1 MLVGSK
7 WYRFDFHNHSTA
19 SDDYDQ
25 PDLTAREWLL
35 SYMRKCVDAV
45 VLTDHNTGK
54 QVDKLKA
61 ELELMRVEASTN
73 ELPDYR
79 PLVLFPGVE
88 LTATG
93 DVHIIAMFDE
103 DASSAEIER
112 LIGQCNVNAPIPRGR
127 NDATVLQGSVPTILT
142 NIAANPN
149 ILSILAHIDGPKGV
163 LGIRNQG
170 ELEAAFKAKPDAVEV
185 RGCVSDIQGLNAKLI
200 EDLPKLRGSDAH
212 HTDNAGTRTCW
223 LKMSDLN
230 FSGVRNAL
238 LDHENCVLADGEPP
252 KEPKH
257 KISKLEIK
265 TKLCHDEQNSPAS
278 IRFNPFYNAIVGS
291 RGSGKSTLIES
302 IRLALRRDTDLPD
315 GLQKSIN
322 SFKKVGR
329 AMNADSYI
337 ECIYTK
343 ESTDFKLRW
352 SPTGQSL
359 QVYYEGDW
367 VEDENWSNERFGISI
382 YSQKTLFELASDNSA
397 FLRICDESNLVNKAE
412 WNSQMN
418 KLTRDYKTKCIELR
432 ELYDR
437 KMRQSTLQG
446 QHDDASRSI
455 DRLKES
461 PYYAVKTTFN
471 DLERELSLVKSN
483 VSRTYEHFNKLRAIV
498 ELPDFEVN
506 DVQSIEQQLINL
518 HLNEFKQEAIEKI
531 NSTLDTLLGQM
542 VELSLTGLY
551 KDLLDKVSNAE
562 TKAKEEYSAL
572 EQQDLEPDE
581 LDNLIATE
589 VDLTKQLEAF
599 AGIDEQ
605 IIKGEEKLA
614 EMESELVEHRKLLS
628 SNRIAF
634 IKSLK
639 LDELLRVKVLPLNSQ
654 VEEVVSS
661 YQTTLG
667 LTAFADKIY
676 DTDTGTGFLKDFIER
691 QTFSPTQQAI
701 DAKYEALKQVK
712 KNHFAVHS
720 DNLSEEVDIN
730 GAFRNK
736 LKQLTEEHLDAL
748 ACWFPEDGIEIR
760 YKALNGA
767 MENIENASPG
777 QKAASMLQFLLSYG
791 TDPLL
796 LDQPEDDLDCMMLSD
811 SVIPAI
817 AMNKQRRQLIVV
829 SHSAPIVV
837 NGDAEYVISMV
848 HDRHGLRPNVCGALQ
863 EKDVKEM
870 ICNQME
876 GGEKAFRS
884 RFSRILAHTHD

>member
-7 WYRFDFHNHSTA
+7 WYRFDFHSHSPA
-19 SDDYDQ
+19 SDDYAQ
-25 PDLTAREWLL
+25 LDLTEREWLL
-35 SYMRKCVDAV
+35 SYMRKSVDAV

-54 QVDKLKA
+54 QADKLKA
-61 ELELMRVEASTN
+61 ELELMRIEASTN

-93 DVHIIAMFDE
+93 DVHVIAMFDE
-103 DASSAEIER
+103 DASSAEIEQ

-127 NDATVLQGSVPTILT
+127 NDATVLQGSVPTILA

-163 LGIRNQG
+163 LGIQNQG
-170 ELEAAFKAKPDAVEV
+170 ELVAAFKAKPDAVEV

-212 HTDNAGTRTCW
+212 HTDYAGTRTCW
-223 LKMSDLN
+223 LKMSELN
-230 FSGVRNAL
+230 FAGVRNAL

-265 TKLCHDEQNSPAS
+265 SKLCHDEQNSPVS

-302 IRLALRRDTDLPD
+302 IRLALRRDTDLP
-315 GLQKSIN
+315 GSLQKSID

-329 AMNADSYI
+329 TMDADSYI

-343 ESTDFKLRW
+343 ENTDFKMRW
-352 SPTGQSL
+352 SPTAQSL
-359 QVYYEGDW
+359 QVNSEGNW
-367 VEDENWSNERFGISI
+367 VDDENWSNERFGISI

-397 FLRICDESNLVNKAE
+397 FLRICDESEIVNKAE
-412 WNSQMN
+412 WNSQMS

-432 ELYDR
+432 ELHVR
-437 KMRQSTLQG
+437 KKRQSTLQG
-446 QHDDASRSI
+446 QHDDAARSI

-483 VSRTYEHFNKLRAIV
+483 VSCTYEHFNKLRAICQ
-498 ELPDFEVN
+498 LPDFEVN
-506 DVQSIEQQLINL
+506 DVQTIEQQLINL

-531 NSTLDTLLGQM
+531 NSALDTMWGQI
-542 VELSLTGLY
+542 VDLSLTGLY
-551 KDLLDKVSNAE
+551 KDLLEKVSNAE
-562 TKAKEEYSAL
+562 TRAKEEYSAL

-589 VDLTKQLEAF
+589 AGLTIQLEAF
-599 AGIDEQ
+599 VGIDEE
-605 IIKGEEKLA
+605 ITKCEEELA
-614 EMESELVEHRKLLS
+614 DIESELVAHRKLLS

-634 IKSLK
+634 IESLE
-639 LDELLRVKVLPLNSQ
+639 LDELLRVKVLPLNAQ
-654 VEEVVSS
+654 VNEVVSS
-661 YQTTLG
+661 YQSALG
-667 LTAFADKIY
+667 ITAFSDKIY
-676 DTDTGTGFLKDFIER
+676 DPDTGTGFLKDFIER
-691 QTFSPTQQAI
+691 QTFSPIQQVI

-712 KNHFAVHS
+712 NNHFAVHA

-760 YKALNGA
+760 FKALNGT

-884 RFSRILAHTHD
+884 RFSRILAHTHN